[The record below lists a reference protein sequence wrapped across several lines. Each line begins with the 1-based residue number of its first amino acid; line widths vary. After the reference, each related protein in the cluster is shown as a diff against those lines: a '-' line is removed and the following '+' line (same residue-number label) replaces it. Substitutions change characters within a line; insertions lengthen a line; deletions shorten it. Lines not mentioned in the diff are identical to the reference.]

1 MIQEGFK
8 RKLTA
13 IFSADVAGYSRL
25 MGNDEAA
32 TVETLEAYKEAMYA
46 LIKQYRGRVIDSP
59 GDNLLAEFESVV
71 DAVQCAVA
79 VQKEFQARNAALTE
93 NRRMHFRIGI
103 NLGDV
108 IEEQGRIYGDGVNVA
123 ARLEALADPGGICI
137 SRTVFDHIETK
148 LPLGY
153 EYIGEQAVKNMVKPI
168 SAYKV
173 LMERRLVV
181 AGTKEKSPK
190 THLWRRHR
198 VLAGAIVV
206 LLIIM
211 VQAAVWKFYRG
222 VPEVMPPS
230 GGKTASPMP
239 EEKSLVVLPFAN
251 LSGDPGQDY
260 LSDGITEDLIT
271 ALSAIPRLLVIARN
285 STFTYKGKSVNVR
298 QVGQELGVR
307 YILEGSIQTEAGR
320 MRITAQLI
328 DAATGNHLWA
338 ERYDRELKDIF
349 SLQDEITLNIV
360 RSLQVTIGEGDR
372 HTTAKR
378 APKSLDAYLKLLKG
392 KAHFLSPTPANN
404 EKARQ
409 LFEEAVLLDPDYLAA
424 YALLARTYLREVWL
438 GWSKGSREPLQK
450 ALDLAE
456 KALALDPSDAG
467 THALLS
473 QIYLF
478 QGLYEK
484 AMAEAERAI
493 SLSPG
498 SVDGYI
504 SLGMSLYFAGQYQE
518 AVRAYKEAMRLDP
531 TLPAGPLYQL
541 GNAYLMMGQY
551 KEAEAAYRQALVRS
565 PKNVWAHVGMA
576 AMYSMSG
583 KEKEARETAEK
594 VLEINPFFS
603 LRHLEEISPYRNIP
617 DKERLMNALRKA
629 GLGKKNGG
637 AGM

>member
-1 MIQEGFK
+1 MSYEGFK

-25 MGNDEAA
+25 MGDDEAA
-32 TVETLEAYKEAMYA
+32 TIEILEAYKEVMYT
-46 LIKQYRGRVIDSP
+46 LIKQHRGRVVHSP
-59 GDNLLAEFESVV
+59 GDNLLAEFDSVV

-79 VQKEFQARNAALTE
+79 VQKELQARNAALME
-93 NRRMHFRIGI
+93 KRRMHFRIGI

-108 IEEQGRIYGDGVNVA
+108 IEEQGRIYGDGVNIA

-137 SRTVFDHIETK
+137 SKMVFDHIETK

-153 EYIGEQAVKNMVKPI
+153 DYIGEQRVKNIVKGVA
-168 SAYKV
+168 AYKV
-173 LMERRLVV
+173 LMEPRVV
-181 AGTKEKSPK
+181 AGTKEKSQK
-190 THLWRRHR
+190 THLWRRRR
-198 VLAGAIVV
+198 VLVGTIVV
-206 LLIIM
+206 FLIL
-211 VQAAVWKFYRG
+211 VQVAFWKFYLG

-230 GGKTASPMP
+230 GGKTASSMP
-239 EEKSLVVLPFAN
+239 EEKSLAVLPFDN
-251 LSGDPGQDY
+251 LSGDSGEDF
-260 LSDGITEDLIT
+260 LSDGLTEDLIT
-271 ALSAIPRLLVIARN
+271 ALSGIPRLLIIARN
-285 STFTYKGKSVNVR
+285 SSFTYKGKPVNVR
-298 QVGQELGVR
+298 QVGEELGVR
-307 YILEGSIQTEAGR
+307 YILEGSIQTEPGR
-320 MRITAQLI
+320 VRITAQLI

-360 RSLQVTIGEGDR
+360 RALQVTVGEADR

-378 APKSLDAYLKLLKG
+378 APKSLDAYLKVLKG
-392 KAHFLSPTPANN
+392 KAHFLSPTPADNA
-404 EKARQ
+404 KARK
-409 LFEEAVLLDPDYLAA
+409 LFEEAILLDPDYPVA

-456 KALALDPSDAG
+456 NALALDPSDAAS
-467 THALLS
+467 HALLS

-484 AMAEAERAI
+484 AMAEAERGV

-531 TLPAGPLYQL
+531 TLPAGLLYQL
-541 GNAYLMMGQY
+541 GNAYLMMEQY
-551 KEAEAAYRQALVRS
+551 KEAEAAYRQALARN
-565 PKNVWAHVGMA
+565 PKSLWAHVGMA

-594 VLEINPFFS
+594 VLEANPFFS
-603 LRHLEEISPYRNIP
+603 LRHFEEISPYRNIP

-629 GLGKKNGG
+629 GLGGKNGG
-637 AGM
+637 PGM